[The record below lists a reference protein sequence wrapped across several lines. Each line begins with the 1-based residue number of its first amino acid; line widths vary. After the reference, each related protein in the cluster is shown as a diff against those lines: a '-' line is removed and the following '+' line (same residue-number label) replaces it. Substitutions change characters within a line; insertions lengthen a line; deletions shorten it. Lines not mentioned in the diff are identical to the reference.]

1 MSSIAPS
8 SSASSGSVSSGPAS
22 SGPASSSSASPGPV
36 SSSSVPP
43 SSISSSPGPIRR
55 VAIVGA
61 GTIGASWAAL
71 FLAHGLE
78 VVVSDPGPHAQA
90 QTLARVQAAWPVLA
104 ELGHVRPG
112 ATADALRF
120 DPDLQTALAGVD
132 FVQENAPEREDF
144 KTDLFARIDAIL
156 PPHVIVASSS
166 SGLIMSRL
174 QSRCRHPQRFVIGH
188 PFNPPHLIPL
198 VEVVGGDQTSADTM
212 DRAIDFYRSM
222 GKHPIRLN
230 KEVPGHIANRL
241 QAALWRE
248 AIHLA
253 AENVA
258 SVADIDAAVSQGP
271 GLRWALFGPHMTF
284 NLGGG
289 EGGLAHF
296 MHHLLGPVQTWWDD
310 LGTPEVTPALQQ
322 RLIEGVNAEAG
333 HQSIADLV
341 EARDAQLTALIK
353 VLHR

>member
-1 MSSIAPS
+1 MSSTATPTPS
-8 SSASSGSVSSGPAS
+8 
-22 SGPASSSSASPGPV
+22 
-36 SSSSVPP
+36 
-43 SSISSSPGPIRR
+43 IRR

-78 VVVSDPGPHAQA
+78 VVVSDPAGDAEA
-90 QTLARVQAAWPVLA
+90 QTRARVAAAWPVLK
-104 ELGHVRPG
+104 ELGRVAEG
-112 ATADALRF
+112 ASSDALRF
-120 DPDLQTALAGVD
+120 EPDLAAALADVD

-144 KTDLFARIDAIL
+144 KIDLFARMDAIL

-174 QSRCRHPQRFVIGH
+174 QSRCQHPERFVIGH

-198 VEVVGGDQTSADTM
+198 VEVVGGDKTSADTI
-212 DRAIDFYRSM
+212 DRSIAFYQAM
-222 GKHPIRLN
+222 GKYPIRLN

-241 QAALWRE
+241 QAAVWRE

-289 EGGLAHF
+289 AGGLAQF

-310 LGTPEVTPALQQ
+310 LGAPVVTPELQ
-322 RLIEGVNAEAG
+322 RKLIEGVNAEAG
-333 HQSIADLV
+333 QRSIADLV
-341 EARDAQLTALIK
+341 QTRDAQLTALIK
-353 VLHR
+353 TLNR

>member
-1 MSSIAPS
+1 MSTPATS
-8 SSASSGSVSSGPAS
+8 SNPPA
-22 SGPASSSSASPGPV
+22 
-36 SSSSVPP
+36 
-43 SSISSSPGPIRR
+43 IRR

-71 FLAHGLE
+71 FLARGLE
-78 VVVSDPGPHAQA
+78 VVVSDPAPDAESL
-90 QTLARVQAAWPVLA
+90 TRARVQAAWPVLA
-104 ELGHVRPG
+104 ELGHVLPG
-112 ATADALRF
+112 ASADALRF
-120 DPDLQTALAGVD
+120 EPELEAALAGAD

-144 KTDLFARIDAIL
+144 KTNLFARMDAVL

-174 QSRCRHPQRFVIGH
+174 QSQCRHASRFVIGH

-198 VEVVGGDQTSADTM
+198 VEVVGGEQTSADTI
-212 DRAIDFYRSM
+212 DRCIAFYRSL
-222 GKHPIRLN
+222 GKYPIRLN

-289 EGGLAHF
+289 AGGLANF
-296 MHHLLGPVQTWWDD
+296 MDHLLGPVQTWWDD
-310 LGTPEVTPALQQ
+310 LGAPHVTPELQQ
-322 RLIEGVNAEAG
+322 RLIAGVNAEAG
-333 HQSIADLV
+333 TRSIADLV
-341 EARDAQLTALIK
+341 QARDAQLTALLK
-353 VLHR
+353 TLRR

>member
-1 MSSIAPS
+1 MSSPATSSNPS
-8 SSASSGSVSSGPAS
+8 A
-22 SGPASSSSASPGPV
+22 
-36 SSSSVPP
+36 
-43 SSISSSPGPIRR
+43 IRR

-71 FLAHGLE
+71 FLARGLE
-78 VVVSDPGPHAQA
+78 VVVSDPAADAEPL
-90 QTLARVQAAWPVLA
+90 TRARVQAAWPVLA
-104 ELGHVRPG
+104 ELGQVLPG

-120 DPDLQTALAGVD
+120 EPDLEAALTGVD

-144 KTDLFARIDAIL
+144 KTALFARMDALL

-174 QSRCRHPQRFVIGH
+174 QSQCAHASRFVIGH

-198 VEVVGGDQTSADTM
+198 VEVVGGEKTSAETI
-212 DRAIDFYRSM
+212 DRCIDFYRSL
-222 GKHPIRLN
+222 GKYPIRLN

-289 EGGLAHF
+289 AGGLAHF
-296 MHHLLGPVQTWWDD
+296 MDHLLGPVQTWWDD
-310 LGTPEVTPALQQ
+310 LGTPDVTPELQR

-333 HQSIADLV
+333 QRSIADLV
-341 EARDAQLTALIK
+341 QQRDAQLTALLK
-353 VLHR
+353 VLQR

>member
-1 MSSIAPS
+1 MSS
-8 SSASSGSVSSGPAS
+8 PATS
-22 SGPASSSSASPGPV
+22 NPPA
-36 SSSSVPP
+36 
-43 SSISSSPGPIRR
+43 IRR

-71 FLAHGLE
+71 FLARGLE
-78 VVVSDPGPHAQA
+78 VVVSDPAA
-90 QTLARVQAAWPVLA
+90 DAETLTRARVQAAWPVLA
-104 ELGHVRPG
+104 ELGHVLPG
-112 ATADALRF
+112 ASADALRF
-120 DPDLQTALAGVD
+120 EPDLEAALAGAD
-132 FVQENAPEREDF
+132 FVQREDF
-144 KTDLFARIDAIL
+144 KTALFARMDAVL
-156 PPHVIVASSS
+156 PPQVIVASSS

-174 QSRCRHPQRFVIGH
+174 QSQCRHASRFVIGH

-198 VEVVGGDQTSADTM
+198 VEVVGGEQTSADTI
-212 DRAIDFYRSM
+212 DRCIAFYRSL
-222 GKHPIRLN
+222 GKYPIRLN

-289 EGGLAHF
+289 AGGLANF
-296 MHHLLGPVQTWWDD
+296 MDHLLGPVQTWWDD
-310 LGTPEVTPALQQ
+310 LGAPEVTPELQQ
-322 RLIEGVNAEAG
+322 RLIAGVNAEAG
-333 HQSIADLV
+333 ERNIADLV
-341 EARDAQLTALIK
+341 QERDAQLTALLK
-353 VLHR
+353 ALQR

>member
-1 MSSIAPS
+1 MSRTATPAPS
-8 SSASSGSVSSGPAS
+8 
-22 SGPASSSSASPGPV
+22 
-36 SSSSVPP
+36 
-43 SSISSSPGPIRR
+43 IRR

-71 FLAHGLE
+71 FLAHGLS
-78 VVVSDPGPHAQA
+78 VVVSDPAPDAEA
-90 QTLARVQAAWPVLA
+90 QTRARVQAAWPVLK
-104 ELGHVRPG
+104 ELGRVAEG
-112 ATADALRF
+112 ASFDALVF
-120 DPDLQTALAGVD
+120 EPDLARALVDAD

-144 KTDLFARIDAIL
+144 KIDLFARMDALL
-156 PPHVIVASSS
+156 PAHVIVASSS

-174 QSRCRHPQRFVIGH
+174 QARCQHPERFVIGH

-198 VEVVGGDQTSADTM
+198 VEVVGGDKTSSEVIDQSIAFYQ
-212 DRAIDFYRSM
+212 AI
-222 GKHPIRLN
+222 GKYPIRLN

-289 EGGLAHF
+289 AGGLANF
-296 MHHLLGPVQTWWDD
+296 MDHLLGPVQTWWDD
-310 LGTPEVTPALQQ
+310 LGAPEMTEELQ
-322 RLIEGVNAEAG
+322 RKLIEGVAAEAG
-333 HQSIADLV
+333 QRSIADIV
-341 EARDAQLTALIK
+341 HARDAQLTALIK

>member
-1 MSSIAPS
+1 MPH
-8 SSASSGSVSSGPAS
+8 PATPT
-22 SGPASSSSASPGPV
+22 PA
-36 SSSSVPP
+36 
-43 SSISSSPGPIRR
+43 IRR
-55 VAIVGA
+55 IAIVGA

-71 FLAHGLE
+71 FLAHGLT
-78 VVVSDPGPHAQA
+78 VVVSDPAADAEA
-90 QTLARVQAAWPVLA
+90 QTRARVQAAWPVLK
-104 ELGHVRPG
+104 ELGRVVEGASPDALLFEPDL
-112 ATADALRF
+112 ATALVD
-120 DPDLQTALAGVD
+120 VD

-144 KTDLFARIDAIL
+144 KIELFARMDALL
-156 PPHVIVASSS
+156 PPRVIVASSS

-174 QSRCRHPQRFVIGH
+174 QSRCQHPERFVIGH

-198 VEVVGGDQTSADTM
+198 VEVVGGDKTSVEVIEQSIA
-212 DRAIDFYRSM
+212 FYRAM
-222 GKHPIRLN
+222 GKYPIRLN

-241 QAALWRE
+241 QAAVWRE

-289 EGGLAHF
+289 AGGLAHF
-296 MHHLLGPVQTWWDD
+296 MDHLLGPVQTWWDD
-310 LGTPEVTPALQQ
+310 LGTPEVTPELQCK
-322 RLIEGVNAEAG
+322 LIEGVNAEAG
-333 HQSIADLV
+333 RRSIADMV
-341 EARDAQLTALIK
+341 QTRDAQLTALIK

>member
-1 MSSIAPS
+1 MSS
-8 SSASSGSVSSGPAS
+8 PATS
-22 SGPASSSSASPGPV
+22 NPPA
-36 SSSSVPP
+36 
-43 SSISSSPGPIRR
+43 IRR
-55 VAIVGA
+55 IAIVGA

-71 FLAHGLE
+71 FLARGLE
-78 VVVSDPGPHAQA
+78 VVVSDPAA
-90 QTLARVQAAWPVLA
+90 DAEALTRARVQAAWPVLA
-104 ELGHVRPG
+104 ELGHVQPG
-112 ATADALRF
+112 ASAEALRF
-120 DPDLQTALAGVD
+120 EPDLEAALAGAD

-144 KTDLFARIDAIL
+144 KTALFARMDAAL

-174 QSRCRHPQRFVIGH
+174 QSQCRHASRFVIGH

-198 VEVVGGDQTSADTM
+198 VEVVGGEQTSADTI
-212 DRAIDFYRSM
+212 DRCIAFYRSL
-222 GKHPIRLN
+222 GKYPIRLN

-289 EGGLAHF
+289 AGGLANF
-296 MHHLLGPVQTWWDD
+296 MDHLLGPVQTWWDD
-310 LGTPEVTPALQQ
+310 LGAPEVTPELQQ
-322 RLIEGVNAEAG
+322 RLIAGVNAEAG
-333 HQSIADLV
+333 QRSIADLV
-341 EARDAQLTALIK
+341 QTRDAQLTALLK
-353 VLHR
+353 VLQR

>member
-1 MSSIAPS
+1 MSS
-8 SSASSGSVSSGPAS
+8 PATS
-22 SGPASSSSASPGPV
+22 NPPA
-36 SSSSVPP
+36 
-43 SSISSSPGPIRR
+43 IRR
-55 VAIVGA
+55 VTIVGA

-71 FLAHGLE
+71 FLARGLE
-78 VVVSDPGPHAQA
+78 VVVSDPAA
-90 QTLARVQAAWPVLA
+90 DAEALTRARVQAAWPVLA
-104 ELGHVRPG
+104 ELGHVQPG
-112 ATADALRF
+112 ASAEALRF
-120 DPDLQTALAGVD
+120 EPDLEAALAGAD

-144 KTDLFARIDAIL
+144 KTALFARMDAAL

-174 QSRCRHPQRFVIGH
+174 QSQCRHASRFVIGH

-198 VEVVGGDQTSADTM
+198 VEVVGGEQTSADTI
-212 DRAIDFYRSM
+212 DRCIAFYRSL
-222 GKHPIRLN
+222 GKYPIRLN

-289 EGGLAHF
+289 AGGLANF
-296 MHHLLGPVQTWWDD
+296 MDHLLGPVQTWWDD
-310 LGTPEVTPALQQ
+310 LGAPEVTPELQQ
-322 RLIEGVNAEAG
+322 RLIAGVNAEAG
-333 HQSIADLV
+333 QRSIADLV
-341 EARDAQLTALIK
+341 QTRDAQLTALLK
-353 VLHR
+353 VLQR

>member
-1 MSSIAPS
+1 MSHITATPS
-8 SSASSGSVSSGPAS
+8 V
-22 SGPASSSSASPGPV
+22 
-36 SSSSVPP
+36 
-43 SSISSSPGPIRR
+43 RR
-55 VAIVGA
+55 VAVVGA

-71 FLAHGLE
+71 FLARGLE
-78 VVVSDPGPHAQA
+78 VVVSDPAPGAET
-90 QTLARVQAAWPVLA
+90 QTRARVAEAWPVL
-104 ELGHVRPG
+104 EKLGRIVRG
-112 ATADALRF
+112 ASPDALRF
-120 DPDLQTALAGVD
+120 EPDLDAALAGVD

-144 KTDLFARIDAIL
+144 KTALFARMDAAL
-156 PPHVIVASSS
+156 PAHAIVASSS

-174 QSRCRHPQRFVIGH
+174 QSQCSHPERYVIGH

-198 VEVVGGDQTSADTM
+198 VEVVGGNQTSPDAIE
-212 DRAIDFYRSM
+212 RAIAFYRSL

-289 EGGLAHF
+289 AGGLSHF
-296 MHHLLGPVQTWWDD
+296 MDHLLGPVQTWWAD
-310 LGTPEVTPALQQ
+310 LGAPEVTPELRRQ
-322 RLIEGVNAEAG
+322 LIDGVNAEAG
-333 HQSIADLV
+333 GRSLAELAAQ
-341 EARDAQLTALIK
+341 RDSQLTALLK
-353 VLHR
+353 ALER

>member
-1 MSSIAPS
+1 MSSTATPTPS
-8 SSASSGSVSSGPAS
+8 
-22 SGPASSSSASPGPV
+22 
-36 SSSSVPP
+36 
-43 SSISSSPGPIRR
+43 IRR

-78 VVVSDPGPHAQA
+78 VVVSDPAGDAEA
-90 QTLARVQAAWPVLA
+90 QTRARVAAAWPVLK
-104 ELGHVRPG
+104 ELGRVAEG
-112 ATADALRF
+112 ASSDALRF
-120 DPDLQTALAGVD
+120 EPDLATALANVD

-144 KTDLFARIDAIL
+144 KIDLFARMDAIL

-174 QSRCRHPQRFVIGH
+174 QSRCQHPERFVIGH

-198 VEVVGGDQTSADTM
+198 VEVVGGDKTSADTI
-212 DRAIDFYRSM
+212 DRSIAFYQAM
-222 GKHPIRLN
+222 GKYPIRLN
-230 KEVPGHIANRL
+230 KEVPGHVANRL
-241 QAALWRE
+241 QAAVWRE

-289 EGGLAHF
+289 AGGLEQF

-310 LGTPEVTPALQQ
+310 LGAPVVTPELQ
-322 RLIEGVNAEAG
+322 RKLIEGVNAEAG
-333 HQSIADLV
+333 QRSIADLV
-341 EARDAQLTALIK
+341 QTRDAQLTALIK
-353 VLHR
+353 TMNR

>member
-1 MSSIAPS
+1 MTS
-8 SSASSGSVSSGPAS
+8 PATS
-22 SGPASSSSASPGPV
+22 HPPV
-36 SSSSVPP
+36 
-43 SSISSSPGPIRR
+43 IRR

-71 FLAHGLE
+71 FLARGLE
-78 VVVSDPGPHAQA
+78 VVVSDPAPDAEA
-90 QTLARVQAAWPVLA
+90 LTRARIREAWPVLT
-104 ELGHVRPG
+104 ELGRVVPN
-112 ATADALRF
+112 AT
-120 DPDLQTALAGVD
+120 PDRLQFIPELEAALADVD
-132 FVQENAPEREDF
+132 FVQENAPEREAF
-144 KTDLFARIDAIL
+144 KTDLFARMDAVL

-174 QSRCRHPQRFVIGH
+174 QSRCQHPGRFVIGH

-198 VEVVGGDQTSADTM
+198 VEVVGGNQTSADT
-212 DRAIDFYRSM
+212 IEQCIVFYRSL

-289 EGGLAHF
+289 AGGLANF
-296 MHHLLGPVQTWWDD
+296 MDHLLGPVQTWWDD
-310 LGTPEVTPALQQ
+310 LGAPEVTPELQR
-322 RLIEGVNAEAG
+322 RLIDGVNAEAG
-333 HQSIADLV
+333 TRNIADLV
-341 EARDAQLTALIK
+341 QARDAQLTALLK
-353 VLHR
+353 VLQR

>member
-1 MSSIAPS
+1 MSSTATPTPS
-8 SSASSGSVSSGPAS
+8 
-22 SGPASSSSASPGPV
+22 
-36 SSSSVPP
+36 
-43 SSISSSPGPIRR
+43 IRR

-78 VVVSDPGPHAQA
+78 VVVSDPAGDAEA
-90 QTLARVQAAWPVLA
+90 QTRARVAAAWPVLK
-104 ELGHVRPG
+104 ELGRVAEG
-112 ATADALRF
+112 ASSDALRF
-120 DPDLQTALAGVD
+120 EPDLAAALADVD

-144 KTDLFARIDAIL
+144 KIDLFARMDAIL

-174 QSRCRHPQRFVIGH
+174 QSRCQHPERFVIGH

-198 VEVVGGDQTSADTM
+198 VEVVGGDKTSADTI
-212 DRAIDFYRSM
+212 DRSIAFYQAM
-222 GKHPIRLN
+222 GKYPIRLN

-241 QAALWRE
+241 QAAVWRE

-289 EGGLAHF
+289 TGGLEQF

-310 LGTPEVTPALQQ
+310 LGAPVVTPELQ
-322 RLIEGVNAEAG
+322 RKLIEGVNAEAG
-333 HQSIADLV
+333 QRSIADLV
-341 EARDAQLTALIK
+341 QTRDAQLTALIK
-353 VLHR
+353 TLNR

>member
-1 MSSIAPS
+1 MPSNDTPTPSIN
-8 SSASSGSVSSGPAS
+8 
-22 SGPASSSSASPGPV
+22 
-36 SSSSVPP
+36 
-43 SSISSSPGPIRR
+43 R

-78 VVVSDPGPHAQA
+78 VVVSDPASDAEA
-90 QTLARVQAAWPVLA
+90 QTRARVQAAWPVLT
-104 ELGHVRPG
+104 ELGRVVEG
-112 ATADALRF
+112 ASPDALRF
-120 DPDLQTALAGVD
+120 EPDLAIALAGVD

-144 KTDLFARIDAIL
+144 KIDLFARMDAIL
-156 PPHVIVASSS
+156 PPRVIVASSS

-174 QSRCRHPQRFVIGH
+174 QSRCRHAGRFVIGH

-198 VEVVGGDQTSADTM
+198 VEVVGGEQTSASTI
-212 DRAIDFYRSM
+212 DRSIAFYRAM
-222 GKHPIRLN
+222 GKYPIRLN
-230 KEVPGHIANRL
+230 KEVPGHVANRL

-253 AENVA
+253 AEDVA

-289 EGGLAHF
+289 AGGLANF
-296 MHHLLGPVQTWWDD
+296 MDHLLGPVQTWWDD
-310 LGTPEVTPALQQ
+310 LGAPDVTPDLQR
-322 RLIEGVNAEAG
+322 RLIDGVNAEAG
-333 HQSIADLV
+333 QRSIADLV
-341 EARDAQLTALIK
+341 ETRDAQLTALLK
-353 VLHR
+353 TLHGKAEGRS

>member
-1 MSSIAPS
+1 MPSTATSSL
-8 SSASSGSVSSGPAS
+8 
-22 SGPASSSSASPGPV
+22 
-36 SSSSVPP
+36 
-43 SSISSSPGPIRR
+43 SIRS

-71 FLAHGLE
+71 FLAHGLD
-78 VVVSDPGPHAQA
+78 VVVSDPAPDAES
-90 QTLARVQAAWPVLA
+90 QTRARVQAAWPVLT
-104 ELGHVRPG
+104 ELGRVVDG
-112 ATADALRF
+112 ASADSLRF
-120 DPDLQTALAGVD
+120 EPDLATALAGVD

-144 KTDLFARIDAIL
+144 KIDLFARMDAIL

-174 QSRCRHPQRFVIGH
+174 QSRCRHAGRFVIGH

-198 VEVVGGDQTSADTM
+198 VEVVGGEQTSADTI
-212 DRAIDFYRSM
+212 DRSIAFYQAM
-222 GKHPIRLN
+222 HKFPIRLN

-289 EGGLAHF
+289 AGGLANF
-296 MHHLLGPVQTWWDD
+296 MDHLLGPVQTWWDD
-310 LGTPEVTPALQQ
+310 LGAPQVTPELQR

-333 HQSIADLV
+333 QRSIADLV
-341 EARDAQLTALIK
+341 EKRDAQLTALLK
-353 VLHR
+353 TLGT

>member
-1 MSSIAPS
+1 MSTPATS
-8 SSASSGSVSSGPAS
+8 SNPPA
-22 SGPASSSSASPGPV
+22 
-36 SSSSVPP
+36 
-43 SSISSSPGPIRR
+43 IRR

-71 FLAHGLE
+71 FLARGLE
-78 VVVSDPGPHAQA
+78 VVVSDPAPDAESL
-90 QTLARVQAAWPVLA
+90 TRARVQAAWPVLA
-104 ELGHVRPG
+104 ELGHVLPG
-112 ATADALRF
+112 ASADALRF
-120 DPDLQTALAGVD
+120 EPELEAALAGAD

-144 KTDLFARIDAIL
+144 KTSLFARMDAVL

-174 QSRCRHPQRFVIGH
+174 QSQCRHASRFVIGH

-198 VEVVGGDQTSADTM
+198 VEVVGGEQTSADTI
-212 DRAIDFYRSM
+212 DRCIAFYRNL
-222 GKHPIRLN
+222 GKYPIRLN

-289 EGGLAHF
+289 AGGLANF
-296 MHHLLGPVQTWWDD
+296 MDHLLGPVQTWWDD
-310 LGTPEVTPALQQ
+310 LGAPDVTPELQQ
-322 RLIEGVNAEAG
+322 RLIAGVNAEAG
-333 HQSIADLV
+333 TRSIADLV
-341 EARDAQLTALIK
+341 QARDAQLTALLK
-353 VLHR
+353 TLRR

>member
-1 MSSIAPS
+1 MTDTSPS
-8 SSASSGSVSSGPAS
+8 PA
-22 SGPASSSSASPGPV
+22 
-36 SSSSVPP
+36 
-43 SSISSSPGPIRR
+43 IRR

-78 VVVSDPGPHAQA
+78 VVVCDPAA
-90 QTLARVQAAWPVLA
+90 DAESLTRARVAAAWPVLT
-104 ELGHVRPG
+104 ELGRVAAG
-112 ATADALRF
+112 ASPEALRF
-120 DPDLQTALAGVD
+120 DADLAGALRGVD
-132 FVQENAPEREDF
+132 FVQENGPEREDF
-144 KTDLFARIDAIL
+144 KTDLFARMDALL
-156 PPHVIVASSS
+156 PPEVIVASSS

-174 QSRCRHPQRFVIGH
+174 QARCPHAARFVIGH

-198 VEVVGGDQTSADTM
+198 VEVVGGKQTSEATVE
-212 DRAIDFYRSM
+212 RCIAFYRQL
-222 GKHPIRLN
+222 GKHPIRVN

-253 AENVA
+253 ADNVA

-289 EGGLAHF
+289 AGGMAHF
-296 MHHLLGPVQTWWDD
+296 MDHLLGPIQTWWDD
-310 LGTPEVTPALQQ
+310 LGTPEVTPELRR

-333 HQSIADLV
+333 QRDIADLV
-341 EARDAQLTALIK
+341 RDRDAQLTALLK
-353 VLHR
+353 VLQR

>member
-1 MSSIAPS
+1 MSRTATPAPS
-8 SSASSGSVSSGPAS
+8 
-22 SGPASSSSASPGPV
+22 
-36 SSSSVPP
+36 
-43 SSISSSPGPIRR
+43 IRR

-71 FLAHGLE
+71 LLAHGLS
-78 VVVSDPGPHAQA
+78 VVVSDPAPDAEA
-90 QTLARVQAAWPVLA
+90 QTRARVQAAWPVLK
-104 ELGHVRPG
+104 ELGRV
-112 ATADALRF
+112 AEDASFEALVF
-120 DPDLQTALAGVD
+120 EPDLARALVDAD

-144 KTDLFARIDAIL
+144 KIDLFARMDALL
-156 PPHVIVASSS
+156 PAHVIVASSS

-174 QSRCRHPQRFVIGH
+174 QARCQHPERFVIGH

-198 VEVVGGDQTSADTM
+198 VEVVGGDKTSSEVIDQSIAFYK
-212 DRAIDFYRSM
+212 AI
-222 GKHPIRLN
+222 GKYPIRLN

-241 QAALWRE
+241 QAAVWRE

-289 EGGLAHF
+289 AGGLANF
-296 MHHLLGPVQTWWDD
+296 MDHLLGPVQTWWDD
-310 LGTPEVTPALQQ
+310 LGAPEMTEELQ
-322 RLIEGVNAEAG
+322 RKLIEGVAAEAG
-333 HQSIADLV
+333 QRSIADIV
-341 EARDAQLTALIK
+341 HARDAQLTALIK